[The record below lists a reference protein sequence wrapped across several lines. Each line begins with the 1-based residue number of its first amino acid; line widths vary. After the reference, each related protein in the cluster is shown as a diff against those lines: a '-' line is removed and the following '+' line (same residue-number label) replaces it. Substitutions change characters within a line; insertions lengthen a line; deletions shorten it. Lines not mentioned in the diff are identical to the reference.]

1 MADLVSSS
9 EAAPLLGVATGEAAR
24 DKLRRHGA
32 QPVSR
37 RPGRGGENL
46 YRRSDIEQVVR
57 DAPGKGSRTD
67 LHRNRK

>member
-1 MADLVSSS
+1 MSDLVSSS

-24 DKLRRHGA
+24 DKLRRHGY

-46 YRRSDIEQVVR
+46 YRRIDVERVIR
-57 DAPGKGSRTD
+57 DAPGQGARTD
-67 LHRNRK
+67 LSHP